1 MAASRDEVIAIP
13 AKASPLD
20 VGRAASQGLTIDAL
34 VAQHYGFI
42 WRVLRGLGLSSA
54 DAEDATQQ
62 VFMIAARKLDAID
75 PDRARSFVYGAA
87 LRVANN
93 ARRGLRRRREVLDD
107 ETLDEPEPEARG
119 PEKMAELDQ
128 ARRLLAQ
135 VLDRLDEKHRRMIVL
150 AEIEQLEVPEIAA
163 LEEVPVGTAASR
175 LRVAREKFRAAL
187 LALRDQNPFVDE
199 P

>member
-1 MAASRDEVIAIP
+1 MAPSRDEVIAI
-13 AKASPLD
+13 ASKASS
-20 VGRAASQGLTIDAL
+20 VGDGRTVSHGLTIDAL
-34 VAQHYGFI
+34 VAEHYGFI

-93 ARRGLRRRREVLDD
+93 ARRGIRRRREVLDD
-107 ETLDEPEPEARG
+107 ESHDEPEPEARG
-119 PEKMAELDQ
+119 PEKMAELVQ
-128 ARRLLAQ
+128 ARQLLAR
-135 VLDRLDEKHRRMIVL
+135 VLDRLEEKHRRVIVL

-163 LEEVPVGTAASR
+163 LENVPVGTAASR
-175 LRVAREKFRAAL
+175 LRVAREKFHAAL
-187 LALRDQNPFVDE
+187 LALRDQNPFLDA

>member
-1 MAASRDEVIAIP
+1 MAAARDEVIGIST
-13 AKASPLD
+13 KGSPPD
-20 VGRAASQGLTIDAL
+20 VSQAASVGLTIDAL

-62 VFMIAARKLDAID
+62 VFMIAARKLDTIE

-107 ETLDEPEPEARG
+107 ELHDEPEPEARG
-119 PEKMAELDQ
+119 PEKMAELTQ
-128 ARRLLAQ
+128 ARQLLAQ
-135 VLDRLDEKHRRMIVL
+135 VLDRLEEKHRRIIVL

-163 LEEVPVGTAASR
+163 LENVPVGTAASR

-187 LALRDQNPFVDE
+187 LTMRDQNPFGDE
-199 P
+199 R

>member
-1 MAASRDEVIAIP
+1 MAASRDEVIATHS
-13 AKASPLD
+13 KAPLRD
-20 VGRAASQGLTIDAL
+20 DSRVASSGFTIDAL
-34 VAQHYGFI
+34 VAEHYGFV

-62 VFMIAARKLDAID
+62 VFMIAARKLETID

-93 ARRGLRRRREVLDD
+93 ARRGLRRRREVVDD
-107 ETLDEPEPEARG
+107 ELPEEPEPEARG
-119 PEKMAELDQ
+119 PEKMAELEQ

-135 VLDRLDEKHRRMIVL
+135 VLDRLEEKHRRVIVL

-163 LEEVPVGTAASR
+163 LEGLPVGTAASR

-187 LALRDQNPFVDE
+187 HTLRDQNPFGDE